1 MSVMLRILDIINT
14 DDKDLK
20 KIVTDITILEII
32 LLIYKYELEEK
43 NFISVDNFLEN
54 NKIRAS
60 RSKKLAIINNLEI
73 NGIIERE
80 IKVKDRRVKKFYLNK
95 VVKEKIKKFL

>member
-20 KIVTDITILEII
+20 KIVTDITTLEII

-73 NGIIERE
+73 NGIIERK
-80 IKVKDRRVKKFYLNK
+80 IKVKDGRVKKIYINK

>member
-14 DDKDLK
+14 DDEDLK

-80 IKVKDRRVKKFYLNK
+80 IKVKDRRVKKFSLNK
-95 VVKEKIKKFL
+95 VFKEKIKKFL

>member
-1 MSVMLRILDIINT
+1 MSLKLRILDIINT

-20 KIVTDITILEII
+20 KIVTNITILEII

-43 NFISVDNFLEN
+43 NFISIDNFLEN
-54 NKIRAS
+54 NKIMAS

-73 NGIIERE
+73 NGIIERK
-80 IKVKDRRVKKFYLNK
+80 IKVKDGRVKKIYINK
-95 VVKEKIKKFL
+95 VVKEKIKNFL